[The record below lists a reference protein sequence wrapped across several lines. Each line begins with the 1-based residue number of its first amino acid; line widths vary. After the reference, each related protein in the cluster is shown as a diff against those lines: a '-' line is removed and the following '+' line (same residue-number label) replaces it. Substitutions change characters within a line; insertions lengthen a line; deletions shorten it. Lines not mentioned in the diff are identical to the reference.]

1 MVLLISWLNLKGKNN
16 LNLAKLGDG
25 HDESPAVMVGDYN
38 KKLGENRSILKPSW
52 AFVETKN

>member
-38 KKLGENRSILKPSW
+38 KNWEKIG
-52 AFVETKN
+52 AY